1 MCNISKSMRMSRPE
15 YNLCAIKNTNNTEN
29 MMKND
34 LKIAWIYP
42 KKKQEKRREKTS
54 ETSGKKTWEKSA
66 RKRQTIKKKKKTNE
80 KKEHD

>member
-42 KKKQEKRREKTS
+42 NKTRKKKRKNVRNKWEKDVGKKREK
-54 ETSGKKTWEKSA
+54 KTD
-66 RKRQTIKKKKKTNE
+66 NE
-80 KKEHD
+80 KKRRRQ